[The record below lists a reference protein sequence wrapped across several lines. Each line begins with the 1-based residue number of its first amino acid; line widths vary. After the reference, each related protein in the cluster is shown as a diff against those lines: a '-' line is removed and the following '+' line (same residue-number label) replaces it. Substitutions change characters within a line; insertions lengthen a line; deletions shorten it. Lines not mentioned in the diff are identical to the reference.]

1 MSGGRK
7 GFGEKIHRQFPDTRG
22 IGRHEFMIGDG
33 QGAPTSTVPP
43 LARAMDQIAPS
54 VGR

>member
-1 MSGGRK
+1 LAKKFTAS
-7 GFGEKIHRQFPDTRG
+7 FLTPAG

-43 LARAMDQIAPS
+43 LARVMDQIAPS